1 MERENLEC
9 LVALGQ
15 ERDWTRTAERC
26 GVTEERLN
34 QVVHAAEEE
43 YGHPIVVPGRPFQ
56 GFTPE
61 GERVLAWAKDFCAA
75 FEQLA
80 QCFATSRRRT
90 LVAPLLERRSVS
102 PKRLTG
108 PGPSAHDL
116 ALIAQAGLHAPDHG
130 GLHPWRLLEFAGGQ
144 RAQLAD
150 CFEAE
155 KRRRDPLAPAADL
168 QRAREHALRPPVLLA
183 FIVSP
188 KARTQVPLREQWLS
202 AGAAL
207 GNMLN
212 AAHQLGFGAIVLS
225 GERCFD
231 PQLSAELG
239 LQPAESLA
247 GFISL
252 GSVVQAP
259 PARQYAAPEDV
270 LSHWQP
276 HGSPAADAPHSP
288 PEADLEIDPTHDDNP
303 NRHH

>member
-9 LVALGQ
+9 LVALGR
-15 ERDWTRTAERC
+15 ERDWARAAKRC

-34 QVVHAAEEE
+34 HVVRAAEEE
-43 YGHPIVVPGRPFQ
+43 YGHAIVVPGHVFQ

-61 GERVLAWAKDFCAA
+61 GERVLAWANDFCAA

-80 QCFATSRRRT
+80 QCFAASRRRT
-90 LVAPLLERRSVS
+90 LVAPLLKRRSVS
-102 PKRLTG
+102 PKRLAG
-108 PGPSAHDL
+108 PGPSTHDV
-116 ALIAQAGLHAPDHG
+116 ALIAQAGVHAPDHG
-130 GLHPWRLLEFAGGQ
+130 GLHPWRLLEFADEQ

-150 CFEAE
+150 RFEAE
-155 KRRRDPLAPAADL
+155 KRRRDPLAPASDL
-168 QRAREHALRPPVLLA
+168 ERAREHALRPPVLLA

-188 KARTQVPLREQWLS
+188 KARTQVPQREQWLS

-252 GSVVQAP
+252 GSVVEAP
-259 PARQYAAPEDV
+259 PTRKYASPEDV

-276 HGSPAADAPHSP
+276 HGTGTAGTPRYQ
-288 PEADLEIDPTHDDNP
+288 PEADLEIDPTHDDS